1 MTTWEIHGQIRS
13 CSGWSDVPTSLWKL
27 GWKHFP
33 TAAGTGLSKAWPE
46 SASQCPPCGF
56 VWTWGKTIAEAVHL
70 FHFQGDHDDQAW
82 NSKNCRSFRHGP
94 WAFFHQFSPPG
105 CSLGCSEACTYA
117 PHLWWHSPVPPNL
130 PAIPGIPS
138 HCPLSTMS
146 TMIWGYPPILGN
158 LQIGSSVLEVQVPRC
173 ILIILVRWRPM
184 ATHIFPIRHEIRWT
198 LYDSPCTIWQSVT
211 WQARKST

>member
-1 MTTWEIHGQIRS
+1 
-13 CSGWSDVPTSLWKL
+13 
-27 GWKHFP
+27 
-33 TAAGTGLSKAWPE
+33 
-46 SASQCPPCGF
+46 
-56 VWTWGKTIAEAVHL
+56 
-70 FHFQGDHDDQAW
+70 
-82 NSKNCRSFRHGP
+82 
-94 WAFFHQFSPPG
+94 
-105 CSLGCSEACTYA
+105 LGCSEACTYA

-130 PAIPGIPS
+130 PAIPGIPR